1 MKKALIIVALFLVPF
16 FSIADLVFS
25 PDSDNIFENGTI
37 DLRSP
42 KTDTAWVADCLIL
55 GGSDQITGI
64 GDAPELL
71 VLISQCADVTKDIYL
86 NHLSNTDFYKDFCQ
100 YSVTSS
106 TTSVTVTR
114 NNCEAP
120 YEDRSGKQFTVN
132 PSVEN
137 LNSYTSKFCPP
148 DQYPSYVSSVYVD
161 SENFLCYDPTQLSLL
176 DSCGVNSGYEYL
188 TIPVTQ
194 QSGCFEHSDGSMCKY
209 DAVDIGGGNQ
219 YYALDLEGDC
229 YSDNDL
235 PSLDGTPHDLPTGE
249 DCISFGGGVLGC
261 PEDPSNVCTSGGV
274 YAGGSVQNC
283 QSGCGMVNDQFLC
296 IDNDLDGDGLP
307 DYNDPDIDGDGIP
320 NDDDLDNDNDGKDD
334 PIHGDKPGTN
344 IPGSGDIQI
353 DLTPVVNE
361 LKKLNESFSDG
372 GQAKDLDHNQDLKNL
387 NDAYQTKLTSLMGK
401 TSSELGY
408 TDSLNLGNSSGLSSR
423 LPTNDCTVYNFHPAG
438 KTISLDMC
446 FVADKVKPLLSWLFG
461 LLTAWHIFYTINKTL
476 REGI

>member
-16 FSIADLVFS
+16 LSVKADIFTDGTVDLKPAKLELAWTATCGANELTIEISGIGSLPNDSVIRDTCGPDLASLIEANFTDFNCRRDGLECTSIYETGS
-25 PDSDNIFENGTI
+25 ISEKRIYNGTVFF
-37 DLRSP
+37 S
-42 KTDTAWVADCLIL
+42 KSHVV
-55 GGSDQITGI
+55 S
-64 GDAPELL
+64 
-71 VLISQCADVTKDIYL
+71 VLIKEETIART
-86 NHLSNTDFYKDFCQ
+86 
-100 YSVTSS
+100 
-106 TTSVTVTR
+106 
-114 NNCEAP
+114 
-120 YEDRSGKQFTVN
+120 
-132 PSVEN
+132 
-137 LNSYTSKFCPP
+137 CPP
-148 DQYPSYVSSVYVD
+148 DAFPSYVANYFATDGEVYCFNPD
-161 SENFLCYDPTQLSLL
+161 DANLN
-176 DSCGVNSGYEYL
+176 DSCSVSNGNEYL
-188 TIPVTQ
+188 TIEVSAP
-194 QSGCFEHSDGSMCKY
+194 SGCFPQPDGSMCKY
-209 DAVDIGGGNQ
+209 DAVDIGGGNE

-235 PSLDGTPHDLPTGE
+235 PTLNGIPQDMPTGE
-249 DCISFGGGVLGC
+249 ECVSFGGGVLGC
-261 PEDPSNVCTSGGV
+261 PEDPSNVCTGGGV

-344 IPGSGDIQI
+344 IPGSGVGSGGEIKI

-372 GQAKDLDHNQDLKNL
+372 GQAKDLDHNQDLTNL

-446 FVADKVKPLLSWLFG
+446 FVADKVKPLLFWLFG